1 MNIIPHPIDLCN
13 TKQQKEKNKY
23 LGLDFFLF
31 FAYNNDMEK
40 KKGGWFMASEA
51 LAKIKE
57 TEIMA
62 AQIIR
67 EAENEA
73 NIIIESALKEALEE
87 KEAMIN
93 GARHTAEAEL
103 KKAEAEA
110 QTACDPLVAE
120 SLAEI
125 GRIQS
130 PAPEL
135 LERAINMV
143 IERIKDL

>member
-1 MNIIPHPIDLCN
+1 
-13 TKQQKEKNKY
+13 
-23 LGLDFFLF
+23 
-31 FAYNNDMEK
+31 
-40 KKGGWFMASEA
+40 MASEA